1 MCNNVKMEPKL
12 LPVTGENVFD
22 RIVNIRTE
30 ARLDI
35 RSREFWVRRHQAF
48 LRVFDRKAKRYLDS
62 ALKQSY
68 TQNEKEEKRQ

>member
-1 MCNNVKMEPKL
+1 MEPKL

-35 RSREFWVRRHQAF
+35 RSRGFWVRRHQTF
-48 LRVFDRKAKRYLDS
+48 FDIRVFDRKAKRYLDS
-62 ALKQSY
+62 ALPQSY
-68 TQNEKEEKRQ
+68 TQNEKEEKTQ